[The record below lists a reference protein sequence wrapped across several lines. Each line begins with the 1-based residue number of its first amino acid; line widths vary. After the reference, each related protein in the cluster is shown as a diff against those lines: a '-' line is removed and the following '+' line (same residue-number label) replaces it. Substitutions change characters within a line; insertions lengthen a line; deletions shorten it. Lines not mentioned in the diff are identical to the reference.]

1 MANRPQKT
9 DRSNLH
15 SPRWVYDDSGEI
27 VEVILD
33 YRDYRTLLRKLAK
46 ETDWETL
53 PRHLQDAID
62 AMLMEEAEAEGGE
75 VRPLRKLLQETGESS
90 TS

>member
-1 MANRPQKT
+1 MA
-9 DRSNLH
+9 DRAQGAEEIRLRT
-15 SPRWVYDDSGEI
+15 PRRVYDDSGEI

-33 YRDYRTLLRKLAK
+33 YSDYRTMLRKLAD

-75 VRPLRKLLQETGESS
+75 VRALRVLL
-90 TS
+90 